1 MAMECQE
8 TTLSQEAGNL
18 ESNSRF
24 RDIMIHL
31 EQISVRYPGGVQAL
45 QPTTLSL
52 DRGAFTVLLGP
63 SGAGKSTLLRCLNG
77 LVYPGR
83 GRVVVDGL
91 GALDDELRCR
101 AHRRRTAM
109 VFQAHQLIGRLSAL
123 RNVLTGRLAYHSPW
137 RTLLPLPRADRA
149 LALHCLERVGLLDLA
164 LRRADQL
171 SGGQQQRVGV
181 ARALAQQ
188 PTLLLADEPVASLD
202 PETARRVLG
211 LLRDI
216 ARADGIRLVVS
227 LHQVELAREYA
238 DRIIGLADGR
248 VVFDDAP
255 AILNDEHLHLIYRR
269 GATPDPG
276 PRIASPPG
284 EPAYAH
290 NLE

>member
-1 MAMECQE
+1 MV
-8 TTLSQEAGNL
+8 
-18 ESNSRF
+18 
-24 RDIMIHL
+24 HL
-31 EQISVRYPGGVQAL
+31 EKLSVQYPGGVQAL

-77 LVYPGR
+77 LVHPSE

-91 GALDDELRCR
+91 GALDNERRRR

-109 VFQAHQLIGRLSAL
+109 VFQSHQLIGRLSVL
-123 RNVLTGRLAYHSPW
+123 RNVLTGRLAYHGTW
-137 RTLLPLPRADRA
+137 RTLLPLPRADRV
-149 LALHCLERVGLLDLA
+149 LALHCLERVGLLELA

-188 PTLLLADEPVASLD
+188 PALLLADEPVASLD

-227 LHQVELAREYA
+227 LHQVDLAREYA

-255 AILNDEHLHLIYRR
+255 AVLHNRHLHVIYRR
-269 GATPDPG
+269 SATPTPDP
-276 PRIASPPG
+276 RIAPPTD
-284 EPAYAH
+284 EPAYA
-290 NLE
+290 NNPE